1 MTDAIRPE
9 IERRI
14 GRTLVVLTYVA
25 VALLV
30 AGVVLM
36 LANGISPLDPS
47 PAFDPATIVADIVAL
62 RPVGFLWLGLLV
74 VLATPIVRVAG
85 AGIGYALDRQWSMV
99 LVAMGILTVI
109 AVGVASAILTEA

>member
-1 MTDAIRPE
+1 MSNSMRPD

-25 VALLV
+25 VTLLV
-30 AGVVLM
+30 IGVVLM

-47 PAFDPATIVADIVAL
+47 PAFDPATIVPDIVAL

-74 VLATPIVRVAG
+74 VLATPIIRVAG

-99 LVAMGILTVI
+99 LVATGILIVI
-109 AVGVASAILTEA
+109 CVGVASAILTEV